1 MHVHIIIF
9 IAMTGFYLY
18 IIWIS
23 LRIHSKSKEHYSYK
37 LLLLGLSQL
46 F

>member
-23 LRIHSKSKEHYSYK
+23 LRIHSLKVQGTLYILTNYCY
-37 LLLLGLSQL
+37 
-46 F
+46 